1 MKFLEHLF
9 KGLESFSVYNPPD
22 KQVNIHTTK
31 NAKIPSNMVKQ
42 LDKTVAVI
50 QPFDFDDV
58 IKFVDFISG
67 NRSAVVDFNTLPND
81 ELERSIDFVSGAVC
95 ALHGEM
101 QNISNGIYLFAP
113 NCTKLVTNKRKKSRR

>member
-1 MKFLEHLF
+1 
-9 KGLESFSVYNPPD
+9 
-22 KQVNIHTTK
+22 
-31 NAKIPSNMVKQ
+31 MVKQ
-42 LDKTVAVI
+42 PDKTVAVI